1 MKKKKKEV
9 VTKLAVKGFF
19 RINIE
24 EDGQIVGDS
33 GWVENRTTNTGIEH
47 YLVDLMLQQA
57 GSLVV
62 SHLALGSGGVP
73 AEADTSL
80 AGEHEKRKA
89 VTTSKIA
96 SKTAQFV
103 ATFGS
108 SDNFVTDTATL
119 NNIALCAY
127 SSAGSGSIMAG
138 QTYSSS
144 QVQTNQNVNVTYQIR
159 FATA

>member
-1 MKKKKKEV
+1 MEKSN
-9 VTKLAVKGFF
+9 LAVKGFF
-19 RINIE
+19 HIQIE

-33 GWVENRTTNTGIEH
+33 GWVENRCTNTGIEH
-47 YLVDLMLQQA
+47 YLVDLILEQA
-57 GSLVV
+57 GSLTV
-62 SHLALGSGGVP
+62 SAIALGSGGVP
-73 AEADTSL
+73 AEADTTI
-80 AGEHEKRKA
+80 AGEHEVRKE
-89 VTTSKIA
+89 VTANTSKIA
-96 SKTAQFV
+96 SKTAQWV

-108 SDNFVTDTATL
+108 TDSFVTDTATL

-127 SSAGSGSIMAG
+127 TSETSGSIFAG